1 MLHASQLAAQFASSS
16 RLKAARSRIS
26 DNAGPSSG
34 RFSELRTQ
42 SARPLQQGND
52 PTLEPDL
59 PTTSALFLLP
69 LLLHD
74 SKHLWTPRLP
84 LLTNHGVRQCVLP
97 SQVHSRPTIRIRR
110 QIRRFLQVA
119 L

>member
-1 MLHASQLAAQFASSS
+1 MLHASQLAAQICF
-16 RLKAARSRIS
+16 LTFRIS
-26 DNAGPSSG
+26 DNARLSSG

-52 PTLEPDL
+52 LTLKPDQPDL
-59 PTTSALFLLP
+59 PTTSALFSYP
-69 LLLHD
+69 YFPATRNICGHRA
-74 SKHLWTPRLP
+74 SHSS
-84 LLTNHGVRQCVLP
+84 LTVGCVLP

-110 QIRRFLQVA
+110 QICRFLQVA